1 MKEDYHKTSISV
13 KCNDNNTFDAI
24 KTWPECISS
33 MYRGNEYISG
43 NDMQKNLYTFIDD
56 KEQSNL
62 VFFVIK
68 L

>member
-1 MKEDYHKTSISV
+1 MKMKEDYDKTSISV

-33 MYRGNEYISG
+33 MYRGNEYTSD
-43 NDMQKNLYTFIDD
+43 NLNLYTFVKD